1 MTWEIKA
8 GVMGKTSVMAAE
20 YILSHFPR
28 VKEDMTVEEYM
39 KEGDRKRE
47 ELFRKV
53 EPMRG
58 AAALVKGL
66 YDAGVPIALA
76 TGSTYENFQYKT
88 THLPHIFSLF
98 PPSCILTGDSPEVK
112 PGRGKPKPDVFLAAA
127 HSLGKDVGTAEECTD
142 AQRIERSKGIVFE
155 DARPG
160 VTAGVAAGMNVI
172 WVPDPELLALDPEA
186 NFGAKQVLSHLEEFN
201 PEEWGLPRLEGFNH
215 CLPTSETI
223 SDSVDPK
230 NL

>member
-8 GVMGKTSVMAAE
+8 GVMGKTSRMAAE
-20 YILSHFPR
+20 YILSHFPK
-28 VKEDMTVEEYM
+28 VKEDMTVDEFL
-39 KEGDRKRE
+39 KEGDDKRE

-53 EPMRG
+53 QPMRG

-66 YDAGVPIALA
+66 YDAGIPIALA

-98 PPSCILTGDSPEVK
+98 PSNCIITGDSPQVK

-127 HSLGKDVGTAEECTD
+127 NSLGRDVGTADECTEN
-142 AQRIERSKGIVFE
+142 QKIERTKGVVFE

-160 VTAGVAAGMNVI
+160 VIAGVEAGMNVI
-172 WVPDPELLALDPEA
+172 WVPDSELLALDPNS
-186 NFGAKQVLSHLEEFN
+186 NFGAKQVLAHLEEWN
-201 PEEWGLPRLEGFNH
+201 PQEWGLPPLQGFNH
-215 CLPTSETI
+215 YPPGSEQ
-223 SDSVDPK
+223 
-230 NL
+230 

>member
-8 GVMGKTSVMAAE
+8 GVMGKTSLMAAE
-20 YILSHFPR
+20 YILSHFPKA
-28 VKEDMTVEEYM
+28 KEDFTPEQWIEEGN
-39 KEGDRKRE
+39 KQRE

-66 YDAGVPIALA
+66 FDAGIPIALA

-98 PPSCILTGDSPEVK
+98 PPSCIITGDSKLVK
-112 PGRGKPKPDVFLAAA
+112 PGRGKPQPDVFLVAAQ
-127 HSLGKDVGTAEECTD
+127 SLGRDVGTADECTP
-142 AQRIERSKGIVFE
+142 AQKEERSKAIVFE

-160 VTAGVAAGMNVI
+160 VMAGVAAGMNVI
-172 WVPDPELLALDPEA
+172 WVPDAELLALDPSTTY
-186 NFGAKQVLSHLEEFN
+186 GAKQVLAHLEEWN
-201 PEEWGLPRLEGFNH
+201 PQEWGLPPLEGFNH
-215 CLPTSETI
+215 HPPAASEGQ
-223 SDSVDPK
+223 
-230 NL
+230 